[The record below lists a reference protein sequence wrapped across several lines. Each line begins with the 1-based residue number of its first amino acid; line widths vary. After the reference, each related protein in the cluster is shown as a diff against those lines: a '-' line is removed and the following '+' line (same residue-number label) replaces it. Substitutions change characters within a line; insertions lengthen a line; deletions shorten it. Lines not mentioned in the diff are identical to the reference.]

1 MKIEITCDHCH
12 NKFIGGSTHRKYCD
26 DCRKNHRTEIAQAV
40 ADRKKKLCPDCS
52 KLISQEA
59 ERCNSCTRKASR
71 ATVAIHCSRCTAR
84 FMPVSW
90 RQAKAKLVFCPS
102 CRMNHRAECDKLAW
116 SAAKQRQR
124 GKGSIGHS
132 VDRRILRLVAE
143 AQNSVKVVF
152 DREKNIGKIP
162 ANLLARYPAL
172 ASEGSIPSTP
182 PPRRS
187 HHAKVAPP
195 APRVKRTR
203 AHPKVLSISQFIEK
217 RGQVQN
223 DYRKNVR

>member
-26 DCRKNHRTEIAQAV
+26 VCRKNESAAIARAV
-40 ADRKKKLCPDCS
+40 ADRKKKPCPDCS
-52 KLISQEA
+52 KLILQET

-90 RQAKAKLVFCPS
+90 RQANAKLVFCPD
-102 CRMNHRAECDKLAW
+102 CRTNHRAECDKMAW

-152 DREKNIGKIP
+152 DREKNIGKLP
-162 ANLLARYPAL
+162 ANLLAQYPSL
-172 ASEGSIPSTP
+172 AVDGSIPSTP

-187 HHAKVAPP
+187 HHAKTTQ
-195 APRVKRTR
+195 APRRVARKKGLSIEQFIQKRTAR
-203 AHPKVLSISQFIEK
+203 
-217 RGQVQN
+217 VQN
-223 DYRKNVR
+223 DYRENVG